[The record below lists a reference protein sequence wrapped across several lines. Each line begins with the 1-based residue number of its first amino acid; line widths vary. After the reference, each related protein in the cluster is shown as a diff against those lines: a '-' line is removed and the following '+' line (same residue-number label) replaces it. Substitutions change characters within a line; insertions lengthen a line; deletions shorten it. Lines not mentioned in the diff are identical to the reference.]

1 MLAKDDFTG
10 EIGGFELS
18 IPAGGSDLLF
28 RPSAVAAP
36 PRPLAPSPL
45 FYEFGNLSDDDEVV
59 AFAAVH
65 GPLFGT
71 RGWVPEDGAI
81 RESVEDWKEAASA
94 LNHVLRLKAF
104 CDGKAGVGDVS
115 DFMHVVVAMGA
126 RGFSLTASCSL
137 FSGRSEGAYRDL
149 VRSSH
154 VGESYQGAGGERVV
168 AGLSVDP
175 LGAHVAATYETFD
188 YYPASPQSGQDRSF
202 IDALASE
209 GFPGDMAEECAHAV
223 VRLCTM
229 AHTSDVRFG
238 FVDGVYGPVVEC
250 LLAGIWHEFGQAYS
264 HEAIGVCKECG
275 RVMDCT
281 NERGKQKDYCSKAC
295 RDRARNKRNA
305 PKMKLRRRMAAG
317 MTVEEA
323 ARDSGVPIDEA
334 KRLVGVE

>member
-1 MLAKDDFTG
+1 MFTKDDFTG

-18 IPAGGSDLLF
+18 VTAGGSDLLF
-28 RPSAVAAP
+28 RPSAVAP
-36 PRPLAPSPL
+36 PSPSLAPAPL
-45 FYEFGNLSDDDEVV
+45 FYEFGNLSSDEQVV

-81 RESVEDWKEAASA
+81 RESVEDWKEAAGV

-115 DFMHVVVAMGA
+115 DFMHVIVATGA

-137 FSGRSEGAYRDL
+137 FSGRREGAYRDL
-149 VRSSH
+149 VRSAR

-168 AGLSVDP
+168 SGLSVDS
-175 LGAHVAATYETFD
+175 LGAHVATTYETFD
-188 YYPASPQSGQDRSF
+188 YYPALARGEQDRPF

-209 GFPGDMAEECAHAV
+209 GFPGDIAEECARAV

-238 FVDGVYGPVVEC
+238 FVEDSYGPVVEC

-275 RVMDCT
+275 RVIDCT
-281 NERGKQKDYCSKAC
+281 NERGKQRDYCSKTC
-295 RDRARNKRNA
+295 RDRARNRRNA

-334 KRLVGVE
+334 KRLVGME